1 MPIYPNL
8 GLYLAIWPVS
18 VPLYLI
24 ITLSLTYLSRVPDP
38 SAVSVPT
45 ASAPVV
51 PDFSRVTSPDPCL
64 SHGPGPVSVPALSR
78 VTTR

>member
-38 SAVSVPT
+38 SD
-45 ASAPVV
+45 SAPVV
-51 PDFSRVTSPDPCL
+51 PDLSRVTSPDPCL

>member
-8 GLYLAIWPVS
+8 GLYLACLGPAVPNHNPVAD
-18 VPLYLI
+18 
-24 ITLSLTYLSRVPDP
+24 LSRVPDP